1 MSNSPVKTT
10 NAVSQEELSQAM
22 NSIGQ
27 NLYNTLTQSV
37 QSLPQNLRKG
47 KLVNQAL
54 AAFLTNVIYQQ
65 FPEDK
70 QAREMTVDQLL
81 SFVKLHLDS
90 I

>member
-1 MSNSPVKTT
+1 MSNATLDAT
-10 NAVSQEELSQAM
+10 NTISQDELTQAM

-27 NLYNTLTQSV
+27 ELYKTLIQSV
-37 QSLPQNLRKG
+37 QNLPQPMRKG
-47 KLVNQAL
+47 KIVNQAL

-70 QAREMTVDQLL
+70 QARKLVIDQLL
-81 SFVKLHLDS
+81 NFVKLHLEA